1 MLNRVESDQ
10 DSEATPDSGYGVIP
24 LHPSHAD
31 PDMRPDRESSQAAAS
46 VERPD
51 PEVQAGRA
59 LRRLRLSRGWSQE
72 EVARRMQAFG
82 YEFHQ
87 TMVAKIEAAQRPL
100 RVREL
105 ADFAALYGV
114 EVQDLIHAPYGSLED
129 VAQEIAE
136 VEAQWRRAQQRAEES
151 AEGLRRAQQA
161 LSGAQRA
168 HDDNLREA
176 SVLWDRLDFLRQETE
191 VFDLLDTSIFRA
203 AAKPDLSAVRT
214 TAELVAALQELR
226 AWAGNPSFRMMAGR
240 AGDVGSAKVMAAA
253 MSGRAPLTPRVMG
266 AILQGC
272 GASTEDGEAFFAAW
286 KRVTPAG
293 A

>member
-1 MLNRVESDQ
+1 MLNLVENNQ
-10 DSEATPDSGYGVIP
+10 V
-24 LHPSHAD
+24 
-31 PDMRPDRESSQAAAS
+31 AAG

-51 PEVQAGRA
+51 PEAQAGRA

-114 EVQDLIHAPYGSLED
+114 EVQELIHAPYGSLEE
-129 VAQEIAE
+129 VAQEMAE
-136 VEAQWRRAQQRAEES
+136 VKAQWQRAQQQAEES
-151 AEGLRRAQQA
+151 ARDLRKAEQA
-161 LSGAQRA
+161 LSDARIV
-168 HDDNLREA
+168 HDNNLREA
-176 SVLWDRLDFLRQETE
+176 AVLWERLDFLRQENE
-191 VFDLLDTSIFRA
+191 AFDLSETSIFRA
-203 AAKPDLSAVRT
+203 AAKPDPSAVGT
-214 TAELVAALQELR
+214 AAELVAALQELR

-240 AGDVGSAKVMAAA
+240 VGDAVSAADMADVLRSRAA
-253 MSGRAPLTPRVMG
+253 LPDPSVMG
-266 AILQGC
+266 AIIRGC
-272 GASTEDGEAFFAAW
+272 GGSVEDGEAFFAAW
-286 KRVTPAG
+286 KRVVSAE